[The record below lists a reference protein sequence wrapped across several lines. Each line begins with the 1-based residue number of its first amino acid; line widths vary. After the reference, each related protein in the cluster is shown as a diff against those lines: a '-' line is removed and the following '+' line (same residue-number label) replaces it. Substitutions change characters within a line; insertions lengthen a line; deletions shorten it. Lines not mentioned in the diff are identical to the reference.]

1 MVAGGPYE
9 FCVGDGT
16 PDNVSGVTLEGAE
29 GSNSQWVVTDEDGN
43 ILGLPPTPEA
53 VNFDGA
59 GAGTCLIWHL
69 SYEDGLMGLEMGNNA
84 LTDLE
89 GCYDLSDE
97 FVTVV
102 RNNVDGGMVAGGPYE
117 FCVGDG
123 TPDNVSGVT
132 LEGAEG
138 SNSQWVVTDEDG
150 NILGLPPSP
159 EAVNFDGAGAGTC
172 LIWHLSYEDGL
183 MGLEMGNNALTD
195 LEGCYDL
202 SDEFVTVVRLTGD
215 DCPSTCN
222 VNGGMVAGG
231 PYEFCVG
238 DGTPDHVSGVT
249 LDGAEGSNSQWVVT
263 DEDGK
268 ILGLPPSP
276 EAVNF
281 DGAGAGT
288 CLIWHLSY
296 EDGLMGLEM
305 GNNAL
310 TDLEGCYDLSDEFVT
325 VVRNNVDGGMV
336 AGGPYEFCVGD
347 GTPDNVSGVTLE
359 GAEGSNSQWVVT
371 DEDGNILGLPPSPE
385 LLTLMALVRV
395 LV

>member
-1 MVAGGPYE
+1 MRGSQWVVTDEDGNILGLPPTPEAVNFDGAGAGTCLIWHLSYEDGLMGLEMGNNALTDLEGCYDLSDEFVTVVRNNVDGGMVAGGPYE

-150 NILGLPPSP
+150 NILGLPPTP

-202 SDEFVTVVRLTGD
+202 SDEFVTV
-215 DCPSTCN
+215 
-222 VNGGMVAGG
+222 
-231 PYEFCVG
+231 
-238 DGTPDHVSGVT
+238 
-249 LDGAEGSNSQWVVT
+249 
-263 DEDGK
+263 
-268 ILGLPPSP
+268 I
-276 EAVNF
+276 
-281 DGAGAGT
+281 
-288 CLIWHLSY
+288 
-296 EDGLMGLEM
+296 
-305 GNNAL
+305 
-310 TDLEGCYDLSDEFVT
+310 
-325 VVRNNVDGGMV
+325 RNNVNGGMV

-371 DEDGNILGLPPSPE
+371 DEDGNILGLPPSS
-385 LLTLMALVRV
+385 RSC
-395 LV
+395 

>member
-1 MVAGGPYE
+1 MVAGPYE
-9 FCVGDGT
+9 FCVGEM
-16 PDNVSGVTLEGAE
+16 VLTLMCNFDGAE
-29 GSNSQWVVTDEDGN
+29 GSNCWC
-43 ILGLPPTPEA
+43 LGTTPEA

-59 GAGTCLIWHL
+59 GGTCLIWHL
-69 SYEDGLMGLEMGNNA
+69 SYEDGLTGLEMGNNA

-123 TPDNVSGVT
+123 TPD
-132 LEGAEG
+132 
-138 SNSQWVVTDEDG
+138 
-150 NILGLPPSP
+150 
-159 EAVNFDGAGAGTC
+159 
-172 LIWHLSYEDGL
+172 
-183 MGLEMGNNALTD
+183 
-195 LEGCYDL
+195 
-202 SDEFVTVVRLTGD
+202 
-215 DCPSTCN
+215 
-222 VNGGMVAGG
+222 
-231 PYEFCVG
+231 
-238 DGTPDHVSGVT
+238 HVSGVT

-263 DEDGK
+263 DEDGN

-347 GTPDNVSGVTLE
+347 GTPDHVSGVTLD

-371 DEDGNILGLPPSPE
+371 DEDGNILGLPPAQR
-385 LLTLMALVRV
+385 LLTLMARVQV